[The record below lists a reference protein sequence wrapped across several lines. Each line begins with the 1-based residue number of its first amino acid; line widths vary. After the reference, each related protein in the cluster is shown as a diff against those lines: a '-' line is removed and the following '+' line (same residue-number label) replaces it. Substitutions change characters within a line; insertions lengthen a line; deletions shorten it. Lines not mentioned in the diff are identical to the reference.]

1 MLDLGQ
7 YVSYGH
13 SLVCAPSGSIISSP
27 TPEDQ
32 GECIVRSVIDP
43 KLMRQARESLPLW
56 RSGRQDVYGR
66 IVVPSS

>member
-1 MLDLGQ
+1 MYQ

-13 SLVCAPSGSIISSP
+13 SLVSSPLGTIISSP

-43 KLMRQARESLPLW
+43 ALMKQARDSLPLW
-56 RSGRQDVYGR
+56 RSGREDVYGR
-66 IVVPSS
+66 LVPPQ